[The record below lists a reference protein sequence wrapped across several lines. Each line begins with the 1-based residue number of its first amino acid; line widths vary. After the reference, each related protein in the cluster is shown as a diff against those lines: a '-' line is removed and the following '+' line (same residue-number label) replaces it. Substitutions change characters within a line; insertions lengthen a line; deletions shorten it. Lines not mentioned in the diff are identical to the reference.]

1 MTASEQPSLKSL
13 TAIPKWAV
21 IAFTVFSLIGFFDA
35 TFLTIEHYRGVV
47 PPCSVLKGCEQ
58 VTTSQY
64 ATVGPVPLALF
75 GAIYYGVLF
84 FLTIAYFDTRKEMIV
99 RIAAGLTTIG
109 FLASLYFVYL
119 QLFVIQAICLYC
131 MISAVSSFLLFF
143 TSIFILRKR

>member
-21 IAFTVFSLIGFFDA
+21 IAFTVFSLIGFLDA

-64 ATVGPVPLALF
+64 ATVGPVPLALL
-75 GAIYYGVLF
+75 GAIFYGVLF
-84 FLTIAYFDTRKEMIV
+84 FLTIAYFDTKKEMIL
-99 RIAAGLTTIG
+99 RLAAGLTAIG

-119 QLFVIQAICLYC
+119 QFFVIKAVCLYC
-131 MISAVSSFLLFF
+131 MISAASSFLLFF
-143 TSIFILRKR
+143 VSIFILRKR